1 MPQDEPFLIA
11 IGGFEPRPGLATL
24 RFQWLAVRSFRQA
37 RHAKGVRHA
46 DAMRRGRT
54 YFSLTV
60 WETASAMKAYATSG
74 AHLEAMRAAGSLAR
88 SSRFHRYWAAGVPD
102 WPTALAAWDAAGR
115 AEDKTGPTGASSG
128 VEAKPQ
134 GSPRQGTAA
143 PLLARELR

>member
-37 RHAKGVRHA
+37 RRAKGVRHA
-46 DAMRRGRT
+46 DVMRRGRT

-60 WETASAMKAYATSG
+60 WETASAMKAYAANG

-88 SSRFHRYWAAGVPD
+88 ASRFHRYWAAGVPD
-102 WPTALAAWDAAGR
+102 WPTALAAWDAAGW
-115 AEDKTGPTGASSG
+115 AEEKAGPTGVSFGEDAR
-128 VEAKPQ
+128 PQ
-134 GSPRQGTAA
+134 RSPVQSTAEPA
-143 PLLARELR
+143 LARQLH